1 MTNLRTPI
9 VQQPVLVL
17 NLDQLRLLSSPALAE
32 VFEAFTTH
40 EIRSIPDIA
49 AEVHRSQAAVGVHVQ
64 ALLDAGLLQEVGTRK
79 KRSRIERLF
88 TRTAERLVTN
98 FEGKPNEYHEIA
110 VASFNASMRRA
121 QRMHELYRLR
131 VAQDITEVDFGQ
143 NLVRTM
149 RLSREGS
156 KKLIAAMQ
164 RFYAE
169 VETIEEK
176 FGGTDSDGE
185 RVRMTL
191 MFHPTVASSEAKL
204 KGKKR

>member
-17 NLDQLRLLSSPALAE
+17 SLDQLRLLSSPALAE

-49 AEVHRSQAAVGVHVQ
+49 SEVHRSQAAVGVHVQ
-64 ALLDAGLLQEVGTRK
+64 ALLEAGLLQEVGTRK

-88 TRTAERLVTN
+88 TRTAERIVTN
-98 FEGKPNEYHEIA
+98 FEGKPDEYHEIA
-110 VASFNASMRRA
+110 ISSFNASMRRA

-131 VAQDITEVDFGQ
+131 VAQDITEADFGQ

-149 RLSREGS
+149 KLNREGS
-156 KKLIAAMQ
+156 RKLIAAMQ
-164 RFYAE
+164 KLYAE
-169 VETIEEK
+169 LEGIEEK
-176 FGGTDSDGE
+176 YGATDEDGE
-185 RVRMTL
+185 RLRLTL

-204 KGKKR
+204 KGKRR